1 MSRVWPS
8 EGFPYAETRVT
19 GNREAFQEHLGRTF
33 FWTPT
38 RPFSHVCQAA
48 HKCHQ
53 RMYVL

>member
-38 RPFSHVCQAA
+38 RPFSHVCQAV